1 MLSKSLKILLFIVM
15 LAGIAYVGVCVK
27 ANFVDKNPNEI
38 TMPSVEKAKYSL
50 TIENTGQTLFAT
62 DYEQHGKVYVLH
74 GYWELIGRDFRYRKR
89 DIILDEAVLGK
100 IIVNRRPT
108 GKGK

>member
-1 MLSKSLKILLFIVM
+1 MLSKLLKILMFVVL

-27 ANFVDKNPNEI
+27 ANFVDKSPNEI
-38 TMPSVEKAKYSL
+38 IMPSVEKAKYAL

-62 DYEQHGKVYVLH
+62 DYEQYGKVYVLR
-74 GYWELIGRDFRYRKR
+74 GYWELVGRDFRYRQR

-100 IIVNRRPT
+100 ITVERRPA
-108 GKGK
+108 KK